1 MLSSYSLPWF
11 RSFSQYVRRNRGKIA
26 FITVSAGAA
35 IAAVTYLRRL
45 ETITKNDAS
54 LASIGD
60 DSVQNERREGGRRLH
75 QAYQSNLQ
83 SIRRAFCTL
92 LPNLRALIAATD
104 AVQTARALGRLR
116 ERPSDLAE
124 KQALWQAV
132 KNASLTHLISAIY
145 TTALLYSFLS
155 LQLNLLARYSLSG
168 DALNAPVQSL
178 PSGPLSSTSS
188 KRYLDL
194 ALQVALDPSHISD
207 IVTRIQSV
215 VSSATINL
223 DLTHTP
229 SAGEL
234 HNLLQS
240 IINKA
245 WSGEEEHGGNGET
258 DNQDSLSRSSS
269 GTQCNT
275 STPLNQNLQQWLFE
289 DVAQHCHPHISSA
302 SSDKNYE
309 WLVGETL
316 DLCEVLDFNS
326 IVYNNTM
333 VVCAYVVNRLQRD
346 VEPTS
351 QTTAKAPTFA
361 RLFARFSSLATT
373 VLSYHENP
381 DGDNAIT
388 SVADDDTVDQWLIK
402 DETASH
408 FGASVFLSGERDAR
422 SVAEEQGA
430 PTV

>member
-1 MLSSYSLPWF
+1 MLSSYSLPSF
-11 RSFSQYVRRNRGKIA
+11 RSIFQYARRNRGKIA
-26 FITVSAGAA
+26 IITVSAGAA
-35 IAAVTYLRRL
+35 IAVVTYLRRL
-45 ETITKNDAS
+45 ETIAKTHAS

-124 KQALWQAV
+124 KQALWQVV

-145 TTALLYSFLS
+145 TTGLLYSFLS

-168 DALNAPVQSL
+168 DALHAPVQSL

-194 ALQVALDPSHISD
+194 ALRVVLDPSHVSD
-207 IVTRIQSV
+207 IVTRIQRV
-215 VSSATINL
+215 VSSATIDF
-223 DLTHTP
+223 DLAHTP
-229 SAGEL
+229 SVDEL

-240 IINKA
+240 IIDMA
-245 WSGEEEHGGNGET
+245 WSGEEEQGGNGET
-258 DNQDSLSRSSS
+258 ENEDSLSRSSS
-269 GTQCNT
+269 STQCNT
-275 STPLNQNLQQWLFE
+275 GAPLNQNLQQWLFE
-289 DVAQHCHPHISSA
+289 DVAQDCHSHNDSA
-302 SSDKNYE
+302 SRDKNYE

-316 DLCEVLDFNS
+316 DLCEVLDFSS

-333 VVCAYVVNRLQRD
+333 VVCACVVHRLRRD

-351 QTTAKAPTFA
+351 QTAKAPTFA

-373 VLSYHENP
+373 VLSYRENP
-381 DGDNAIT
+381 NGDNAIIT

-402 DETASH
+402 DEAASH